1 LLSKRDFDVLRD
13 RVSKLESK
21 LSALEFRTQN
31 IEKRI
36 DPKELYRVV
45 RNEVKAREIEKAMEQ
60 GHAQNQGLEQEHAQ
74 NQGLEQSDQPA

>member
-1 LLSKRDFDVLRD
+1 MALSKRDFDLLRD
-13 RVSKLESK
+13 RVSRLESK

-45 RNEVKAREIEKAMEQ
+45 KNEVKAREIEKAIEQ
-60 GHAQNQGLEQEHAQ
+60 GHIQNLSHGQVP
-74 NQGLEQSDQPA
+74 EQSDQPA